1 MNCIDCAPAPQA
13 HFLSL
18 QKADSERLIRLQI
31 FAVFYINLY
40 FDKGFAFETIAEP
53 IFRPRQQQLSFI
65 IDIAYFVQIG
75 ILRAGQL
82 QRSWVTP
89 KPRRQCRQSLY
100 QNGRVWIIVTVQ
112 FRRGAIFVGNNLG
125 VLLTLHTI
133 AKSEYRKPSNFR
145 EVGSQLRPPII
156 STVNA
161 VLYGFRILFKPQ
173 SLLFYILTLACLSPA
188 LLRLPS
194 PPQTHRAGF
203 NHINGFGYL

>member
-100 QNGRVWIIVTVQ
+100 QNYKRRYYISGGLGRSPNR
-112 FRRGAIFVGNNLG
+112 FPRRGKTDTARV
-125 VLLTLHTI
+125 
-133 AKSEYRKPSNFR
+133 R
-145 EVGSQLRPPII
+145 
-156 STVNA
+156 
-161 VLYGFRILFKPQ
+161 
-173 SLLFYILTLACLSPA
+173 
-188 LLRLPS
+188 
-194 PPQTHRAGF
+194 RAEPG
-203 NHINGFGYL
+203 